1 MWDLSCPDWEDRIRE
16 GRSLIPDL
24 PLNHAEADMGLAI
37 FDELRLPDVPGLPR
51 MKEACG
57 PWFREIVRVAFGSWF
72 PEQQQRYIRDILAL
86 LPKGQSKTTY
96 IAGLL
101 IALLLMNKR
110 PRAEG
115 LFIGPTQA
123 IAENAYDKAVGMIE
137 ASADLKRRFRT
148 RDHVKTIEDLVTHT
162 ELKIKTF
169 DVNILTGTIL
179 IFAVLEEL
187 HLLGRN
193 PHATKVLRQI
203 RGGLEKTPEGLLLMP
218 TTMPDDIPAGAFK
231 DELLN
236 ARKIRNGDFR
246 GKVHR
251 ALLPITYEY
260 PSDIARDKSKW
271 QDPANWPMVMPNLG
285 RSVHLNSLIADW
297 ETERSKSEQAIRI
310 WASQHLNIEMGVG
323 MATDGWPGALYWA
336 QGEDEEITLEYILEN
351 CEVVI
356 VSLDGGGLDDLYG
369 GNVLGREKGTRDW
382 LSWSHAWC
390 HEGVLERRQSIASR
404 LLDFKTAGELTIYE
418 TAGDDID
425 AIIEL
430 IATVKDRALLGAV
443 AVDPAGLGEMVERL
457 AEIDVTVENKLLVG
471 APQGFGMMNAIK
483 TAERKLQNGSLRHAK
498 SALMD
503 WCVGNVKI
511 EPLATAIRAT
521 KQNAGD
527 AKIDP
532 WAALMN
538 GVWMMSRNPEAQG
551 TSVFDQ
557 MAASEAQAADN
568 APPVDD
574 VDMQILA
581 DPRHPRWQEMREKFE
596 RRLVTADE
604 DDF

>member
-1 MWDLSCPDWEDRIRE
+1 MWDLSCPDWEDRIRA
-16 GRSLIPDL
+16 GRAPIPDL
-24 PLNHAEADMGLAI
+24 PLNQAEADLGLAM

-57 PWFREIVRVAFGSWF
+57 PWFRDIVRIAFGSWF
-72 PEQQQRYIRDILAL
+72 PEQQLRYIRDIMML

-96 IAGLL
+96 VAGLL
-101 IALLLMNKR
+101 IALLLMNRR

-137 ASADLKRRFRT
+137 ASQDLKRRFRT
-148 RDHVKTIEDLVTHT
+148 RDHIKTIEDLANHT

-193 PHATKVLRQI
+193 AHAPKVLRQI

-231 DELLN
+231 DELIN
-236 ARKIRNGDFR
+236 GRKIRAGDFR

-251 ALLPITYEY
+251 ALLPAFWEFP
-260 PSDIARDKSKW
+260 PSIACDKDKW
-271 QDPANWPMVMPNLG
+271 QDSASWPMVMPNLG
-285 RSVHLNSLIADW
+285 RSVHLSSLEADW
-297 ETERSKSEQAIRI
+297 ETERSKGEHAIRI

-323 MATDGWPGALYWA
+323 MTVDGWSGAAYWA
-336 QGEDEEITLEYILEN
+336 QGEDETITLEGIIDS
-351 CEVVI
+351 CDVII

-369 GNVLGREKGTRDW
+369 GNVLGRHKVTRDW

-404 LLDFKTAGELTIYE
+404 LLDFKAAGELTIYQ
-418 TAGDDID
+418 TAGDDIEG
-425 AIIEL
+425 IIEL
-430 IATVKDRALLGAV
+430 ITTIKDHGLLGGV
-443 AVDPAGLGEMVERL
+443 AVDPAGIGEMVEAL

-483 TAERKLQNGSLRHAK
+483 TAERKLQNGTLRHAK

-538 GVWMMSRNPEAQG
+538 GVWMMARNPAA
-551 TSVFDQ
+551 
-557 MAASEAQAADN
+557 AASRSGWNTDDIDGLMDKIDAAADAMMMGDADN
-568 APPVDD
+568 GTQMVQGVGRPV
-574 VDMQILA
+574 
-581 DPRHPRWQEMREKFE
+581 
-596 RRLVTADE
+596 
-604 DDF
+604 